1 MTGLYDNQGVLRCA
15 GRDADDCLAYAE
27 LFGLAADRYS
37 LEALE
42 APPASVQ
49 AGPPPQPGRPVAGAG
64 AGLNRIRD
72 QVRDSRHRWLDRQ
85 IRRGAE
91 RSS

>member
-15 GRDADDCLAYAE
+15 GRDANDCLAYAE

-42 APPASVQ
+42 APRPLQSRPASCRSN
-49 AGPPPQPGRPVAGAG
+49 G
-64 AGLNRIRD
+64 D
-72 QVRDSRHRWLDRQ
+72 QSLALTQ
-85 IRRGAE
+85 G
-91 RSS
+91 

>member
-1 MTGLYDNQGVLRCA
+1 MLRCA

-42 APPASVQ
+42 APRPLQSKPA
-49 AGPPPQPGRPVAGAG
+49 PGRSQA
-64 AGLNRIRD
+64 D
-72 QVRDSRHRWLDRQ
+72 QSLALGQ
-85 IRRGAE
+85 G
-91 RSS
+91 

>member
-15 GRDADDCLAYAE
+15 GRDAEDCLAYAE

-42 APPASVQ
+42 APRPLQSKPAPHRSQ
-49 AGPPPQPGRPVAGAG
+49 A
-64 AGLNRIRD
+64 D
-72 QVRDSRHRWLDRQ
+72 QSLALGQ
-85 IRRGAE
+85 G
-91 RSS
+91 

>member
-1 MTGLYDNQGVLRCA
+1 MHDAAPEAAGGLLMTGLYDNQGVLRCA

-42 APPASVQ
+42 APRPLQSQPAPRRSHGHQSQ
-49 AGPPPQPGRPVAGAG
+49 ALGQG
-64 AGLNRIRD
+64 
-72 QVRDSRHRWLDRQ
+72 
-85 IRRGAE
+85 
-91 RSS
+91 

>member
-15 GRDADDCLAYAE
+15 GRDVDDCLAYAE

-42 APPASVQ
+42 APRPLHSQPA
-49 AGPPPQPGRPVAGAG
+49 PRPSHG
-64 AGLNRIRD
+64 D
-72 QVRDSRHRWLDRQ
+72 QSPALGQ
-85 IRRGAE
+85 G
-91 RSS
+91 

>member
-42 APPASVQ
+42 APRPLQFKPAPRRSH
-49 AGPPPQPGRPVAGAG
+49 A
-64 AGLNRIRD
+64 D
-72 QVRDSRHRWLDRQ
+72 QSLALGQ
-85 IRRGAE
+85 G
-91 RSS
+91 

>member
-42 APPASVQ
+42 APRPLQSKRALRCSQ
-49 AGPPPQPGRPVAGAG
+49 A
-64 AGLNRIRD
+64 D
-72 QVRDSRHRWLDRQ
+72 QSLALGQ
-85 IRRGAE
+85 G
-91 RSS
+91 

>member
-42 APPASVQ
+42 APRPLQSQASLQ
-49 AGPPPQPGRPVAGAG
+49 RSQP
-64 AGLNRIRD
+64 D
-72 QVRDSRHRWLDRQ
+72 QSLTLGQ
-85 IRRGAE
+85 G
-91 RSS
+91 

>member
-15 GRDADDCLAYAE
+15 GRDAEDCLAYAE

-42 APPASVQ
+42 APRPLQSKPAPLRTQAVQ
-49 AGPPPQPGRPVAGAG
+49 SLALGQG
-64 AGLNRIRD
+64 
-72 QVRDSRHRWLDRQ
+72 
-85 IRRGAE
+85 
-91 RSS
+91 

>member
-42 APPASVQ
+42 APRPLQSQQASCGSH
-49 AGPPPQPGRPVAGAG
+49 A
-64 AGLNRIRD
+64 D
-72 QVRDSRHRWLDRQ
+72 QSLAQ
-85 IRRGAE
+85 GQG
-91 RSS
+91 

>member
-1 MTGLYDNQGVLRCA
+1 MIGLYDNQGVLRCA

-42 APPASVQ
+42 APRPLHSPRRAPARFIPRR
-49 AGPPPQPGRPVAGAG
+49 PPAAARQT
-64 AGLNRIRD
+64 
-72 QVRDSRHRWLDRQ
+72 SR
-85 IRRGAE
+85 
-91 RSS
+91 

>member
-37 LEALE
+37 LEALD
-42 APPASVQ
+42 APRPLQSKPAPRRSQ
-49 AGPPPQPGRPVAGAG
+49 A
-64 AGLNRIRD
+64 D
-72 QVRDSRHRWLDRQ
+72 QSLEL
-85 IRRGAE
+85 GKG
-91 RSS
+91 

>member
-1 MTGLYDNQGVLRCA
+1 MKDAAPKAAGSPSMTGLYDNQGVLRCA

-42 APPASVQ
+42 APRPLQSQPAPRRSHGHQSQ
-49 AGPPPQPGRPVAGAG
+49 ALGQG
-64 AGLNRIRD
+64 
-72 QVRDSRHRWLDRQ
+72 
-85 IRRGAE
+85 
-91 RSS
+91 

>member
-42 APPASVQ
+42 AP
-49 AGPPPQPGRPVAGAG
+49 RPLQSKLAPRRTHA
-64 AGLNRIRD
+64 D
-72 QVRDSRHRWLDRQ
+72 QSLALGQ
-85 IRRGAE
+85 G
-91 RSS
+91 